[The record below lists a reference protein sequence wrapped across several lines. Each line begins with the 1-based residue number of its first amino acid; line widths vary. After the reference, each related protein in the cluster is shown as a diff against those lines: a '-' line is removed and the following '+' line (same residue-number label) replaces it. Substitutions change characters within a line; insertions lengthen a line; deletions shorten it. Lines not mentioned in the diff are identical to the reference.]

1 MKAVLQK
8 VWAILNL
15 TLSNVYFTFL
25 KEQNMNHIFVKNE

>member
-25 KEQNMNHIFVKNE
+25 KEQNMNHIFFEK